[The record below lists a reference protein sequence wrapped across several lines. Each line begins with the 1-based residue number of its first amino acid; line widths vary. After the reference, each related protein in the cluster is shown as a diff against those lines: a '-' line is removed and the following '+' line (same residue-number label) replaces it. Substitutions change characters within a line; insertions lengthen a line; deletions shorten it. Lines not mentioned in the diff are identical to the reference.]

1 MLITDRMESTIRVSR
16 EMCQCGCVVCLAW
29 LNDPARV
36 KPFDRYGHGA
46 EPPQR
51 LGESLQYYEMTE
63 TTDSLLAE
71 LVELQRRQLANQE
84 RHIATQEEAVARMRK
99 SIEANRK
106 TQKWIWGFVIVIF
119 LTAYLVPLLNW
130 LVRRGN

>member
-1 MLITDRMESTIRVSR
+1 
-16 EMCQCGCVVCLAW
+16 
-29 LNDPARV
+29 
-36 KPFDRYGHGA
+36 
-46 EPPQR
+46 
-51 LGESLQYYEMTE
+51 MTE

-106 TQKWIWGFVIVIF
+106 TQRWVWGFVVVIF
-119 LTAYLVPLLNW
+119 LMAYLVPLLNW
-130 LVRRGN
+130 LVRRNP